1 MRITTTYNQVEA
13 QILEE
18 VKNSN
23 VFPGHKYRPLSRVF
37 TFIRAI
43 ANAIFL
49 FIDKNLISLQ
59 KALHPHTAE
68 EEDLH
73 EWLKRYGLSWKVEK
87 KAIHKIRI
95 GSSEELFF
103 PLEIPQGMIVST
115 DGPEHNRIKFQ
126 TLDNLIIPAGAPQ
139 DERGFYTIEALVEC
153 LNTGI
158 IGNVIEDSIII
169 FEDSIDGL
177 DIVYNPDAEPYE
189 YGVERETIAQV
200 RARLQTAENANINMF
215 TPDWYVFI
223 VEQHANVA
231 RAIFK
236 TSREIGI
243 PGVVK
248 IFILGRAGSLSQPEM
263 NEIKE
268 NLESDTNNPGGAARV
283 LLENFSTVEINKT
296 IRVQFPDLQSI
307 PEQSVLD
314 EVADRYFTAIS
325 EEEDVLDA
333 TLKALFLGIPFA
345 VNVIIEPPGDVVVN
359 EREVAIAGPSFN
371 VVADVYEYGN

>member
-1 MRITTTYNQVEA
+1 MAKAIRP
-13 QILEE
+13 ILE
-18 VKNSN
+18 
-23 VFPGHKYRPLSRVF
+23 SR
-37 TFIRAI
+37 
-43 ANAIFL
+43 
-49 FIDKNLISLQ
+49 
-59 KALHPHTAE
+59 
-68 EEDLH
+68 
-73 EWLKRYGLSWKVEK
+73 K